1 MRVSLRKPRSGLAT
15 SNPTQH
21 PTPVLLNRIAI
32 LLLLVLPLGQAAKR
46 TGAVVTVHPLAT
58 KAAEQA
64 FERGG
69 NAVDAAVAAAL
80 TLGVVDGFNS
90 GIGGGCFMLIRKP
103 DGTFVAIDGRETAPQ
118 KASRDMFLRD
128 GKADPDLSRTG
139 ALAIGVPGALAAYE
153 LAIREHGNIDLA
165 EHLGQAAAIAE
176 KGFALDKAYLR
187 RLGQAVEKLRQFP
200 DSARIFLD
208 PDGNAW
214 PSGHSLK
221 QPDLARSYRKIARH
235 TADWFYRGPFALKT
249 EEWMLANGGL
259 ITRTDLAA
267 YKARRREPVRS
278 TYRGFEIVGF
288 PPPSS
293 GGVHVAQILNILETF
308 DLRSMPPNSPRF
320 VHHVA
325 EAMRLAFADRAHW
338 LGDADFAPVPKGL
351 ASKKYAS
358 ELARRIHPDKVTNV
372 ERHST
377 PPDADTNLFGKHTTH
392 FSATD
397 SDGWWVA
404 CTATVNTTFGSGVV
418 LPGTGIVM
426 NNEMDDF
433 SAQPGTPN
441 AFGLIG
447 AEANAVAPG
456 KRPLS
461 SMSPTIVLRDG
472 KPVFTVG
479 AAGGPTIISQAVLA
493 IIHFIDHGMTPA
505 KALGQARFHHQWK
518 PNRLLVEKALGQATI
533 DALRGMGHT
542 VKVTDSL
549 GAAQAIGLG
558 QAGKPFSGAADPRGR
573 GVFGV
578 SGEQ

>member
-1 MRVSLRKPRSGLAT
+1 MALRC
-15 SNPTQH
+15 
-21 PTPVLLNRIAI
+21 
-32 LLLLVLPLGQAAKR
+32 LLLLLLALPLGQSAEK

-64 FERGG
+64 FKQGG
-69 NAVDAAVAAAL
+69 NAVDATVAVAL

-128 GKADPDLSRTG
+128 GKADLNLSRTG
-139 ALAIGVPGALAAYE
+139 GLAIGVPGALAAYD
-153 LAIREHGNIDLA
+153 LAIREHGRIDLA
-165 EHLGQAAAIAE
+165 DHLGQAAAIAE
-176 KGFALDKAYLR
+176 EGFALDKAYLG
-187 RLGQAVEKLRQFP
+187 RLGQAVEKLRKFP

-208 PDGNAW
+208 ADGNPW
-214 PSGHSLK
+214 PSGHRLK

-235 TADWFYRGPFALKT
+235 TTDWFYRGPFALKT

-259 ITRTDLAA
+259 ISRADLAA

-358 ELARRIHPDKVTNV
+358 ELARRIHPDKVTDV

-533 DALRGMGHT
+533 DELRKMGHT
-542 VKVTDSL
+542 VKVTDSI
-549 GAAQAIGLG
+549 GAAQALGLG
-558 QAGKPFSGAADPRGR
+558 QAGRPFIGAADPRGR
-573 GVFGV
+573 GVFSV
-578 SGEQ
+578 TP

>member
-1 MRVSLRKPRSGLAT
+1 MALRC
-15 SNPTQH
+15 
-21 PTPVLLNRIAI
+21 
-32 LLLLVLPLGQAAKR
+32 LLLLLLALPLGQAAEK

-64 FERGG
+64 FKQGG
-69 NAVDAAVAAAL
+69 NAVDATVAAAL

-118 KASRDMFLRD
+118 KASRDMFLHD
-128 GKADPDLSRTG
+128 GKADPGLSRTG
-139 ALAIGVPGALAAYE
+139 ALAIGVPGALAAYD

-200 DSARIFLD
+200 DSARIFLG

-259 ITRTDLAA
+259 ISRADLAA

-533 DALRGMGHT
+533 DELRKMGHT
-542 VKVTDSL
+542 VKVTDSI
-549 GAAQAIGLG
+549 GAAQALGLG
-558 QAGKPFSGAADPRGR
+558 QAGRPFTGAADPRGR
-573 GVFGV
+573 GVFSV
-578 SGEQ
+578 TP

>member
-1 MRVSLRKPRSGLAT
+1 
-15 SNPTQH
+15 
-21 PTPVLLNRIAI
+21 LLNRIAI

-58 KAAEQA
+58 KAAEHA
-64 FERGG
+64 FIQGG

-118 KASRDMFLRD
+118 KASRDMFLHD

-139 ALAIGVPGALAAYE
+139 ALAIGVPGALAAYD

-200 DSARIFLD
+200 DSARIFLG

-259 ITRTDLAA
+259 ISRADLAA

-533 DALRGMGHT
+533 DSLRAMGHT

>member
-1 MRVSLRKPRSGLAT
+1 MALRC
-15 SNPTQH
+15 
-21 PTPVLLNRIAI
+21 
-32 LLLLVLPLGQAAKR
+32 LLLLLLALPLGQAAEK

-58 KAAEQA
+58 KAAEYTFIQ
-64 FERGG
+64 GG

-103 DGTFVAIDGRETAPQ
+103 DGTIVAIDGRETAPQ
-118 KASRDMFLRD
+118 KASRDMFLHD

-139 ALAIGVPGALAAYE
+139 ALAIGVPGALAAYD

-187 RLGQAVEKLRQFP
+187 RLDKAVEKLRQFP
-200 DSARIFLD
+200 DSARIFLG

-214 PSGHSLK
+214 PIGHSLK

-235 TADWFYRGPFALKT
+235 TADWFYSGPFALKT

-259 ITRTDLAA
+259 ISRADLAA

-351 ASKKYAS
+351 ASKKYAF

-377 PPDADTNLFGKHTTH
+377 PPDADANLFGKHTTH

-533 DALRGMGHT
+533 DELRKMGHT
-542 VKVTDSL
+542 VKVTDSI
-549 GAAQAIGLG
+549 GAAQALGLG
-558 QAGKPFSGAADPRGR
+558 QAGRPFTGAADPRGR
-573 GVFGV
+573 GVFSV
-578 SGEQ
+578 TP

>member
-1 MRVSLRKPRSGLAT
+1 MALRC
-15 SNPTQH
+15 
-21 PTPVLLNRIAI
+21 
-32 LLLLVLPLGQAAKR
+32 LLLLLLALPLGQAAEK

-58 KAAEQA
+58 KAAEYA
-64 FERGG
+64 FIQGG

-118 KASRDMFLRD
+118 KASRDMFLHD
-128 GKADPDLSRTG
+128 GKADPGLSRIG
-139 ALAIGVPGALAAYE
+139 ALAIGVPGALAAYD

-187 RLGQAVEKLRQFP
+187 RLGQAVKKLRQFP
-200 DSARIFLD
+200 DSARIFLG

-214 PSGHSLK
+214 PIGHSLK

-235 TADWFYRGPFALKT
+235 PTDWFYRGPFALKT

-259 ITRTDLAA
+259 ISRADLAA

-351 ASKKYAS
+351 ASKKYAF

-377 PPDADTNLFGKHTTH
+377 PPDADANLFGKHTTH

-461 SMSPTIVLRDG
+461 SMSPTIVLRGG

-533 DALRGMGHT
+533 DELRKMGHT
-542 VKVTDSL
+542 VKVTDSI
-549 GAAQAIGLG
+549 GAAQALGLG
-558 QAGKPFSGAADPRGR
+558 QAGRPFTGAADPRGR
-573 GVFGV
+573 GVFSV
-578 SGEQ
+578 TP